1 MRRPDRF
8 DWRGICAAGAGLLM
22 MGYGIYRGEMKVV
35 FDKAVNICMECIGL
49 G

>member
-1 MRRPDRF
+1 MRRRLRF
-8 DWRGICAAGAGLLM
+8 DWRGICAAGIGLSM